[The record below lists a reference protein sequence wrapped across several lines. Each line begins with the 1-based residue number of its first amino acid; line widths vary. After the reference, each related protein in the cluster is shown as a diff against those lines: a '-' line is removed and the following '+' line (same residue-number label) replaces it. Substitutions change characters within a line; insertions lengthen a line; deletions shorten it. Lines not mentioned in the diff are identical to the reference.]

1 MKKLGV
7 VISVA
12 AVATLVGCKDPDYK
26 GNSANYSR
34 NEVKNVEAVEEAP
47 AAKPAVKPAP
57 KPAKKEC
64 LCAPGTKHTS
74 PCACGADNCACVVV
88 KPAPVKPAEPEYT
101 LYIVQRGDYLAK
113 ISKKFNVR
121 LDAIRKLNPSIKKDV
136 VRIGQ
141 KIKLPGKIDVGVQSA
156 PKAAAKAKPAAAKKA
171 FVAYKGETKDYTVKS
186 GDTLG
191 LIAYRNGIN
200 IRQLKDLNS
209 LSSDKL
215 RVGQKLK
222 IPANG
227 KAAEPKPAAVAGATE
242 KVAATPP
249 APAPVAD
256 EKAPVSEEAE
266 KPVAAGSTS
275 AEAPVTTEPGVSA
288 PATTDPST
296 EEPVATSSY
305 VVQEGDDMTGVAIR
319 FGVTAAIIRDL
330 NNLPEDAQ
338 LTVGQVIKLPADAQQ

>member
-12 AVATLVGCKDPDYK
+12 AVATLVGCKDPNYK
-26 GNSANYSR
+26 GNSANSSR
-34 NEVKNVEAVEEAP
+34 NEVKNVEVAEEP
-47 AAKPAVKPAP
+47 AAKPAAKPAP
-57 KPAKKEC
+57 KPAKKVC

-74 PCACGADNCACVVV
+74 PCACGADDCACVVV

-113 ISKKFNVR
+113 ISKKFNIRV
-121 LDAIRKLNPSIKKDV
+121 DSIRKLNPSIKKDI
-136 VRIGQ
+136 VRVGQ
-141 KIKLPGKIDVGVQSA
+141 KIKLPGKVDVGVQSA
-156 PKAAAKAKPAAAKKA
+156 PKVAVKAKTAASKKA
-171 FVAYKGETKDYTVKS
+171 FAAYKGETRDYTVKS

-191 LIAYRNGIN
+191 SIAYGNGIN
-200 IRQLKDLNS
+200 IRQLKELNK

-215 RVGQKLK
+215 SVGQKLK
-222 IPANG
+222 IPAKG
-227 KAAEPKPAAVAGATE
+227 KVVESKPAEAVKAPRKPEATPAVAEKKVEKAPAAAEVEKPAEA
-242 KVAATPP
+242 
-249 APAPVAD
+249 APAPVD
-256 EKAPVSEEAE
+256 T
-266 KPVAAGSTS
+266 PVAAET
-275 AEAPVTTEPGVSA
+275 VEPA
-288 PATTDPST
+288 PAAAAPAT

-319 FGVTAAIIRDL
+319 FGVTAATIRDL